1 MASKRAWSIRPFVA
15 GADDAGVS
23 KLLLQVATF
32 DGGVDALS
40 STMLAAR
47 LAHPSAHNGSSWRV
61 AESSNGTIIG
71 VLLVFFIGT
80 VRTEIVVGVNP
91 AFRRQGIGRALLDTA
106 PRDRRLLATSRESVG
121 GASALLEA
129 AGFSERHR
137 HLLMRREATS
147 VPLLDV
153 EGVAVVDDPK
163 KDARRAI
170 VVLTASIGDDV
181 DDDRGWMKARLARER
196 CAVLYLEAESETGD
210 VVDAGICIVAPSE
223 RAKKGER
230 TASGEP
236 IVGVIADVGLM
247 RSMRGKGLSRALVR
261 AGMKKAEQLG
271 FRFVEVIAD
280 KRRAAAIELYE
291 REGFEAVDE
300 DISWMRREL

>member
-1 MASKRAWSIRPFVA
+1 MASKRGWSIRAFVA
-15 GADDAGVS
+15 GDDDAGIS

-32 DGGVDALS
+32 DGGLDALS

-47 LAHPSAHNGSSWRV
+47 LAHPSAMNGAAWRV

-71 VLLVFFIGT
+71 ALLVFFIGT
-80 VRTEIVVGVNP
+80 MRTEIVVGVNP
-91 AFRRQGIGRALLDTA
+91 AFRRQGIGRALVDTA
-106 PRDRRLLATSRESVG
+106 PRDRRLLCTSRESVG

-137 HLLMRREATS
+137 HALMRREATS
-147 VPLLDV
+147 VPLLDID
-153 EGVAVVDDPK
+153 GVQIVDDPP
-163 KDARRAI
+163 KDVRRAI

-181 DDDRGWMKARLARER
+181 DDDRGWWKARLGRER
-196 CAVLYLEAESETGD
+196 CAVLYLQAEADNGD
-210 VVDAGICIVAPSE
+210 LVDAGICMVAPSE

-236 IVGVIADVGLM
+236 IVGVITDVGLM

-261 AGMKKAEQLG
+261 AGMKRAEQLG
-271 FRFVEVIAD
+271 FRFVEVAAD

-300 DISWMRREL
+300 DISWMRKEA